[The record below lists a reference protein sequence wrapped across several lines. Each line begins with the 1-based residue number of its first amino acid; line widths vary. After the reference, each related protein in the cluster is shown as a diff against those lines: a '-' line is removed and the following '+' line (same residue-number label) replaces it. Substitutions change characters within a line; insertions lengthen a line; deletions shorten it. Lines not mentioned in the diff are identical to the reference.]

1 MATRK
6 VLEKQANSAVRKAE
20 KAVKRAATAVRKSAK
35 KAIKTADKK
44 TVKVQRSKVAAAAKD
59 TRGLIG
65 ATSASKKA
73 GPAAGPRTAA
83 STVSGSVIADR
94 RPAATSGMGRMGTDS
109 AVSPAPVTLQELKE
123 RARAKHIPG
132 HYRMNKAALVIAL
145 DTHNAISG

>member
-6 VLEKQANSAVRKAE
+6 VLE
-20 KAVKRAATAVRKSAK
+20 K

-44 TVKVQRSKVAAAAKD
+44 TVNKQRSQVAAAAKD

-73 GPAAGPRTAA
+73 RPAAGPRTAA

-94 RPAATSGMGRMGTDS
+94 RPAATSGMGRIGTRLRGHPG
-109 AVSPAPVTLQELKE
+109 ARHGRELKE
-123 RARAKHIPG
+123 RARARHIPG

>member
-6 VLEKQANSAVRKAE
+6 VLEKKANSAVRKAE

-73 GPAAGPRTAA
+73 RPAAGPRTAA

-94 RPAATSGMGRMGTDS
+94 RPAATIGMGRMGTDS
-109 AVSPAPVTLQELKE
+109 AVTPAPVTLRELKE
-123 RARAKHIPG
+123 RAAEKQISG
-132 HYRMNKAALVIAL
+132 YGRMNKAALVIAL
-145 DTHNAISG
+145 DTHNTISG

>member
-6 VLEKQANSAVRKAE
+6 VLEKKANSAVRKAE

-44 TVKVQRSKVAAAAKD
+44 TVKKQRSKVAAAAKD

-73 GPAAGPRTAA
+73 RPAAVPRTAA
-83 STVSGSVIADR
+83 SAITGSVIADR
-94 RPAATSGMGRMGTDS
+94 RAAATSGMGRIGTDS
-109 AVSPAPVTLQELKE
+109 PVTPVPVTLRELKE
-123 RARAKHIPG
+123 RARTKHVPG
-132 HYRMNKAALVIAL
+132 YYRMNKAALMIAL
-145 DTHNAISG
+145 DTHNTISG